1 MSSERRRR
9 ELREEAEK
17 RDEERQAEEF
27 RVSQLS
33 LYMRIEECSDIHDIK
48 EVLHLIA
55 EKAGIDEH
63 E

>member
-1 MSSERRRR
+1 VSTNQRRRA
-9 ELREEAEK
+9 LAEEQRIA
-17 RDEERQAEEF
+17 DEERQAEEF

-33 LYMRIEECSDIHDIK
+33 LYMRIEECADIHDIK
-48 EVLHLIA
+48 GVLHLIA

>member
-9 ELREEAEK
+9 ELREERRIA
-17 RDEERQAEEF
+17 DEERQAEEF

-33 LYMRIEECSDIHDIK
+33 LYMRIEECADIHDIK

-55 EKAGIDEH
+55 EKAGIEEH